1 MNPITKNDM
10 VRKGILF
17 PTGEPNFNKL
27 NLISGATIPQFCDFF
42 WETSLRDKE
51 LVTRLRTIMQ
61 TMYDERKHGEMLDV
75 LLLLYGLVGLEF
87 PGELELLKEHP
98 QALSYFLREMLLDF
112 NDVFDELIAL
122 SNTGIE

>member
-1 MNPITKNDM
+1 MNPITENTM

-17 PTGEPNFNKL
+17 PTGEPNLNKL

-42 WETSLRDKE
+42 WETSLRDKG

-61 TMYDERKHGEMLDV
+61 TMYDEGNHGEMLDV

-87 PGELELLKEHP
+87 PDELEMLKEHS
-98 QALSYFLREMLLDF
+98 QARSYFLREMLLDF
-112 NDVFDELIAL
+112 DDVFDELISL
-122 SNTGIE
+122 SDAGIE